1 MSMSDS
7 IADLLTR
14 IRNANRA
21 NHEKVDIPFSR
32 MKQEIVR
39 LIKDEGFIKNYKFI
53 EDTRGQGTLRVFMK
67 YGPNREHVIKDMQRI
82 SKPGCRVYSSAETIP
97 RVLGGLGVAII
108 STSKGIMTDRQA
120 RRARVGGEVICYI
133 W

>member
-1 MSMSDS
+1 MSITDS

-21 NHEKVDIPFSR
+21 NHEKVDVPFSR
-32 MKQEIVR
+32 LKQEIVR
-39 LIKDEGFIKNYKFI
+39 IIKDEGFIKNYRFI
-53 EDTRGQGTLRVFMK
+53 EDHRQGTIRVFMK
-67 YGPNREHVIKDMQRI
+67 YGPNRERVIKDMQRI
-82 SKPGCRVYSSAETIP
+82 SKPGCRVYTSAEKVP
-97 RVLGGLGVAII
+97 RVLGGLGVAIL

-120 RRARVGGEVICYI
+120 RRARVGGEVLCFI

>member
-1 MSMSDS
+1 MSMTDS

-21 NHEKVDIPFSR
+21 SHEKVDVPFSR
-32 MKQEIVR
+32 IKQEIVR
-39 LIKDEGFIKNYKFI
+39 IIKDEGFIKNYRFI
-53 EDTRGQGTLRVFMK
+53 EDRRHGTIRVFMK
-67 YGPNREHVIKDMQRI
+67 YGPNRERVIKNLERI
-82 SKPGCRVYSSAETIP
+82 SRPGCRVYTSAEEIP
-97 RVLGGLGVAII
+97 RVLGGLGVAIL

-120 RRARVGGEVICYI
+120 RRAQVGGEVLCYI

>member
-1 MSMSDS
+1 MSMTDS

-21 NHEKVDIPFSR
+21 NHEKVDVPFSR

-39 LIKDEGFIKNYKFI
+39 LIKDEGFIKNYRFI
-53 EDTRGQGTLRVFMK
+53 EDRRQGTIRVFMK
-67 YGPNREHVIKDMQRI
+67 YGPNRERVIKDLKRV
-82 SKPGCRVYSSAETIP
+82 SRPGCRVYTSADEIP
-97 RVLGGLGVAII
+97 RVLGGLGVAIL

-120 RRARVGGEVICYI
+120 RRAHVGGEVLCYI

>member
-1 MSMSDS
+1 MSMTDS

-21 NHEKVDIPFSR
+21 SHEKVDVPFSR

-39 LIKDEGFIKNYKFI
+39 LIKDEGFIKNYRFI
-53 EDTRGQGTLRVFMK
+53 EDRRQGTIRVFMK
-67 YGPNREHVIKDMQRI
+67 YGPNREHVIKDLQRI
-82 SKPGCRVYSSAETIP
+82 SKPGCRVYTSAEEIP
-97 RVLGGLGVAII
+97 RVLGGLGVAIL
-108 STSKGIMTDRQA
+108 STSRGIMTDRQA
-120 RRARVGGEVICYI
+120 RREHVGGEVLCHI